1 MVKTRPT
8 HPSCRDSAGL
18 LALRYMDR
26 TRSEKR
32 IEINRKKDNGWTLM
46 VSEAADTPSTF
57 KWRQNSGRSHER
69 RQLRVGKQQTTQQSG
84 IRNIALGQPVNRQLA
99 DLARKC
105 KLTVDRPNR

>member
-1 MVKTRPT
+1 
-8 HPSCRDSAGL
+8 
-18 LALRYMDR
+18 
-26 TRSEKR
+26 
-32 IEINRKKDNGWTLM
+32 M
-46 VSEAADTPSTF
+46 VSEVADTPSTF

-69 RQLRVGKQQTTQQSG
+69 RQLRVGKQQTTQRSG